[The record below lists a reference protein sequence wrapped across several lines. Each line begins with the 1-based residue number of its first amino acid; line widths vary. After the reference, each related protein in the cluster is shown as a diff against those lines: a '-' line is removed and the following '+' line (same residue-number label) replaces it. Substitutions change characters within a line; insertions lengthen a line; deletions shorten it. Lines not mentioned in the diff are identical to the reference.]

1 MTFSPRLCLDGC
13 MTLLTRKPHETAL
26 QTAPTDT
33 PVMKSFFLM
42 PTAYM
47 FALSDAHFPHFLF
60 YIFAGVSSQ
69 RALYPARW
77 PCSGPA
83 KSSEVFLVR
92 WEFCLFLCVFGWK
105 WCHYACSPP
114 LSVTLTKHGPLRRS
128 CWHDRCAAA
137 ACAGSDW
144 RLSARC
150 GSRIFPQTQH
160 ANCSFFMVHVS
171 YSPLNKVRMYCR

>member
-1 MTFSPRLCLDGC
+1 MTFSPRLCLDVS
-13 MTLLTRKPHETAL
+13 MTLLTREPWETEL
-26 QTAPTDT
+26 QSASTDM
-33 PVMKSFFLM
+33 PVMESSTLM
-42 PTAYM
+42 LTAYM

-60 YIFAGVSSQ
+60 YISAAVSSQ

-77 PCSGPA
+77 PYSGPVE
-83 KSSEVFLVR
+83 SSEVFLVR
-92 WEFCLFLCVFGWK
+92 WECCLSPCVFGWK

-137 ACAGSDW
+137 ARTSSDW

-150 GSRIFPQTQH
+150 GSCIFLQTQH
-160 ANCSFFMVHVS
+160 ANCSFFLWSLCHI
-171 YSPLNKVRMYCR
+171 LL